1 MTNVVL
7 EFTLNGRPESVE
19 VRANSLMLDVI
30 RDQFGLTGAKRSC
43 DAQVCGACTILKD
56 GLPVSSCTTLAADM
70 DGAEI
75 LTIEGLASPGELHP
89 LQQAF
94 VQRGGLQCGF
104 CTPGF
109 ILTAHSLIERGV
121 TGDRELIEGLDGN
134 ICRCT
139 GYRKIIEAVTTV
151 AGEMAIH
158 ATERTSS

>member
-1 MTNVVL
+1 MTNIVL
-7 EFTLNGRPESVE
+7 EFMLNGRPEYLE
-19 VRANSLMLDVI
+19 VRANSLMLDVL
-30 RDQFGLTGAKRSC
+30 REQFGLTGAKRSC

-56 GLPVSSCTTLAADM
+56 GLPVSSCTALAADM

-89 LQQAF
+89 LQRAF

-121 TGDRELIEGLDGN
+121 TGERDLIEGLDGN

-139 GYRKIIEAVTTV
+139 GYHNMVNAVRQL
-151 AGEMAIH
+151 AES
-158 ATERTSS
+158 ELEQE

>member
-1 MTNVVL
+1 VTNVVL
-7 EFTLNGRPESVE
+7 EFMLNGRPESVE

-30 RDQFGLTGAKRSC
+30 REQFGLTGAKRSC

-56 GLPVSSCTTLAADM
+56 GLPVSSCTALAADM

-89 LQQAF
+89 LQLAF

-151 AGEMAIH
+151 AGEMAIPV
-158 ATERTSS
+158 TERTSS